1 MRIALPTIHGGLFV
15 RAAIIS
21 LAVAYVNVGLATA
34 LVAAVL
40 TAIAVSSFIMAQF
53 SLFGIELTR
62 ETMMDTT

>member
-15 RAAIIS
+15 LAAIIS

-40 TAIAVSSFIMAQF
+40 T
-53 SLFGIELTR
+53 L
-62 ETMMDTT
+62 